1 MKWLPGDRVKVVPE
15 HYGSQMANRLGTVL
29 RTSGSGL
36 VEVKMDFFQ
45 LAGIGIIAFKA
56 DDLMPTKKRAA
67 VRAE

>member
-1 MKWLPGDRVKVVPE
+1 
-15 HYGSQMANRLGTVL
+15 MANRLGTVL

-36 VEVKMDFFQ
+36 VEVKMDSFQ